1 MGNNLKEI
9 KTKIDS
15 VKNTQKTTRAMKLVS
30 TSKLKKAEEMA
41 KRSRVY
47 ANKLNEIFEDI
58 VSKIQ
63 VRGLENIN
71 SSFFVDAKHR
81 EIKKVDIVFVTAD
94 KGLCGG
100 FNVTTIKEVLRLIAD
115 LKSRGIKVRLR
126 GIGKKGI
133 AYFTFN
139 EIEILDKII
148 GLSSSPDY
156 EKSSDFI
163 RKVAQDYLDGLTDEV
178 ILVHNGF
185 RNKISQELKIKSILP
200 LGFDLNESSSAAQ
213 QHTTYNSVNIE
224 PDEEEDVVLD
234 QLAQRYIEYNMYYA
248 LIDSLAAEHSARMQA
263 MDAATKNAGELVR
276 DLTISYNKARQESI
290 TTELV
295 EINAGVEAM
304 K

>member
-9 KTKIDS
+9 RKQIGS

-41 KRSRVY
+41 KRSRLF
-47 ANKLNEIFEDI
+47 ANKLNEVFDE
-58 VSKIQ
+58 VLSKVK

-71 SSFFVDAKHR
+71 SKYFLNAADR
-81 EIKKVDIVFVTAD
+81 DIKKVDIVFVTAD

-100 FNVTTIKEVLRLIAD
+100 FNSVTIKEVVRLMSEY
-115 LKSRGIKVRLR
+115 KNKGIKVRLR

-133 AYFTFN
+133 AYFLFN
-139 EIEILDKII
+139 DIKVLDKVTD
-148 GLSSSPDY
+148 LSSFPEY
-156 EKSSDFI
+156 ERAADFI
-163 RKVAQDYLDGLTDEV
+163 MKVTEDYLEGLTDEV
-178 ILVHNGF
+178 LIVHNGF
-185 RNKISQELKIKSILP
+185 KNMISQELKIKKVLP
-200 LGFDLNESSSAAQ
+200 LGLHTKESSS
-213 QHTTYNSVNIE
+213 NMDSVSIE
-224 PDEEEDVVLD
+224 PDDEEDVVLE
-234 QLAQRYIEYNMYYA
+234 QLAKKYIEYNMYYV

-263 MDAATKNAGELVR
+263 MDTATNNAGELVKN
-276 DLTISYNKARQESI
+276 LTISYNKARQEAI

>member
-9 KTKIDS
+9 RKQIGS

-41 KRSRVY
+41 KRSRLF
-47 ANKLNEIFEDI
+47 ANKLNEVFDE
-58 VSKIQ
+58 VLSKVK

-71 SSFFVDAKHR
+71 SKYFLNAIDR
-81 EIKKVDIVFVTAD
+81 DIKKVDIVFVTAD

-100 FNVTTIKEVLRLIAD
+100 FNSVTIKEVVRLMSEY
-115 LKSRGIKVRLR
+115 KNKGIKVRLR

-133 AYFTFN
+133 AYFLFN
-139 EIEILDKII
+139 DIKVLDKVTD
-148 GLSSSPDY
+148 LSSFPEY
-156 EKSSDFI
+156 ERAADFI
-163 RKVAQDYLDGLTDEV
+163 MKVTEDYLEGLTDEV
-178 ILVHNGF
+178 LIVHNGF
-185 RNKISQELKIKSILP
+185 KNMISQELKIKKVLP
-200 LGFDLNESSSAAQ
+200 LGLHTKESSS
-213 QHTTYNSVNIE
+213 NMDSVSIE
-224 PDEEEDVVLD
+224 PDDEEDLVLE
-234 QLAQRYIEYNMYYA
+234 QLAKKYIEYNMYYA

-263 MDAATKNAGELVR
+263 MDTATNNAGELVKN
-276 DLTISYNKARQESI
+276 LTISYNKARQEAI

>member
-9 KTKIDS
+9 RKQIGS

-41 KRSRVY
+41 KRSRLF
-47 ANKLNEIFEDI
+47 ANKLNEVFDE
-58 VSKIQ
+58 VLSKVK

-71 SSFFVDAKHR
+71 SKYFLNAADR
-81 EIKKVDIVFVTAD
+81 DIKKVDIVFVTAD

-100 FNVTTIKEVLRLIAD
+100 FNSVTIKEVVRLMSEY
-115 LKSRGIKVRLR
+115 KNKGIKVRLR

-133 AYFTFN
+133 AYFLFN
-139 EIEILDKII
+139 DIKVLDKVTD
-148 GLSSSPDY
+148 LSSFPEY
-156 EKSSDFI
+156 ERAAEFI
-163 RKVAQDYLDGLTDEV
+163 MKVTEDYLEGLTDEV
-178 ILVHNGF
+178 LIVHNGF
-185 RNKISQELKIKSILP
+185 KNMISQELKIKKVLP
-200 LGFDLNESSSAAQ
+200 LGLHTKESPS
-213 QHTTYNSVNIE
+213 NMDSVYIE
-224 PDEEEDVVLD
+224 PDDEEDVILE
-234 QLAQRYIEYNMYYA
+234 QLAKKYIEYNMYYA

-263 MDAATKNAGELVR
+263 MDTATNNAGELVKN
-276 DLTISYNKARQESI
+276 LTISYNKARQEAI

>member
-9 KTKIDS
+9 RKQIGS

-41 KRSRVY
+41 KRSRLF
-47 ANKLNEIFEDI
+47 ANKLNEVFDE
-58 VSKIQ
+58 VLSKVK

-71 SSFFVDAKHR
+71 SKYFLNAADR
-81 EIKKVDIVFVTAD
+81 DIKKVDIVFVTAD

-100 FNVTTIKEVLRLIAD
+100 FNSVTIKEVVRLMSEY
-115 LKSRGIKVRLR
+115 KNKGIKVRLR

-133 AYFTFN
+133 AYFLFN
-139 EIEILDKII
+139 DIKVLDKVTD
-148 GLSSSPDY
+148 LSSFPEY
-156 EKSSDFI
+156 ERAADFI
-163 RKVAQDYLDGLTDEV
+163 MKVTEDYLEGLTDEV
-178 ILVHNGF
+178 LIVHNGF
-185 RNKISQELKIKSILP
+185 KNMISQELKIKKVLP
-200 LGFDLNESSSAAQ
+200 LGLHTKESSS
-213 QHTTYNSVNIE
+213 NMDSVSIE
-224 PDEEEDVVLD
+224 PDDEEDVVLE
-234 QLAQRYIEYNMYYA
+234 QLAKKYIEYNMYYA

-263 MDAATKNAGELVR
+263 MDTATNNAGELVKN
-276 DLTISYNKARQESI
+276 LTISYNKARQEAI

>member
-9 KTKIDS
+9 KTKIES

-41 KRSRVY
+41 KRSRIY
-47 ANKLNEIFEDI
+47 ANKLNDIFEDI

-63 VRGLENIN
+63 VRGLDNIN
-71 SSFFVDAKHR
+71 SSFFVNAKRR

-100 FNVTTIKEVLRLIAD
+100 FNATTIKEVIRLIAD
-115 LKSRGIKVRLR
+115 LKSKGIKVRLR

-139 EIEILDKII
+139 EIEILDKIV

-156 EKSSDFI
+156 EKSSEFI
-163 RKVAQDYLDGLTDEV
+163 HKVAQDYLDGLTDEV
-178 ILVHNGF
+178 ILIHNGF
-185 RNKISQELKIKSILP
+185 RNKISQELKVKSILP
-200 LGFDLNESSSAAQ
+200 LGLDIQAGSGVVSPADNI
-213 QHTTYNSVNIE
+213 VNIE
-224 PDEEEDVVLD
+224 PDEEEDMVLD
-234 QLAQRYIEYNMYYA
+234 QLAQRYVEYNMYYA

>member
-9 KTKIDS
+9 KTKIES

-30 TSKLKKAEEMA
+30 TLKLKKAEEMA
-41 KRSRVY
+41 KRSRIY
-47 ANKLNEIFEDI
+47 ANKLNDIFEDI

-63 VRGLENIN
+63 VRGLDNIN
-71 SSFFVDAKHR
+71 SSFFVNAKRR

-100 FNVTTIKEVLRLIAD
+100 FNATTIKEVIRLITD
-115 LKSRGIKVRLR
+115 LKSKGIKVRLR

-139 EIEILDKII
+139 EIEILDKIV

-156 EKSSDFI
+156 EKSSEFI
-163 RKVAQDYLDGLTDEV
+163 HKVAQDYLDGLTDEV
-178 ILVHNGF
+178 ILIHNGF
-185 RNKISQELKIKSILP
+185 RNKISQELKVKSILP
-200 LGFDLNESSSAAQ
+200 LGLDIQAGSEVVPPADNI
-213 QHTTYNSVNIE
+213 VNIE
-224 PDEEEDVVLD
+224 PDEEEDMVLD
-234 QLAQRYIEYNMYYA
+234 QLAQRYVEYNMYYA

>member
-9 KTKIDS
+9 KTKIES

-41 KRSRVY
+41 KRSRIY
-47 ANKLNEIFEDI
+47 ANKLNDIFEDI

-63 VRGLENIN
+63 VRGLDNIN
-71 SSFFVDAKHR
+71 SSFFVNAKRR

-100 FNVTTIKEVLRLIAD
+100 FNATTIKEVIRLITD
-115 LKSRGIKVRLR
+115 LKSKGIKVRLR

-139 EIEILDKII
+139 EIEILDKIV
-148 GLSSSPDY
+148 GLGSSPDY
-156 EKSSDFI
+156 EKSSEFI
-163 RKVAQDYLDGLTDEV
+163 HKVAQDYLDGLTDEV
-178 ILVHNGF
+178 ILIHNGF
-185 RNKISQELKIKSILP
+185 RNKISQELKVKSILP
-200 LGFDLNESSSAAQ
+200 LGLDIQAGSEVVLPADNI
-213 QHTTYNSVNIE
+213 VNIE
-224 PDEEEDVVLD
+224 PDEEEDMVLD
-234 QLAQRYIEYNMYYA
+234 QLAQRYVEYNMYYA

>member
-9 KTKIDS
+9 RKQISS

-41 KRSRVY
+41 KRSRLF
-47 ANKLNEIFEDI
+47 ANKLNEVFDE
-58 VSKIQ
+58 VLSKVK

-71 SSFFVDAKHR
+71 SKYFLNAADR
-81 EIKKVDIVFVTAD
+81 DIKKVDIVFVTAD

-100 FNVTTIKEVLRLIAD
+100 FNSVTIKEVVRLMSEY
-115 LKSRGIKVRLR
+115 KNKGIKVRLR

-133 AYFTFN
+133 AYFLFN
-139 EIEILDKII
+139 DIKVLDKVTD
-148 GLSSSPDY
+148 LSSFPEY
-156 EKSSDFI
+156 ERAADFI
-163 RKVAQDYLDGLTDEV
+163 MKVTEDYLEGLTDEV
-178 ILVHNGF
+178 LIVHNGF
-185 RNKISQELKIKSILP
+185 KNMISQELKIKKVLP
-200 LGFDLNESSSAAQ
+200 LGLHTKESSS
-213 QHTTYNSVNIE
+213 NMDSVSIE
-224 PDEEEDVVLD
+224 PDDEEDVVLD
-234 QLAQRYIEYNMYYA
+234 QLAKKYIEYNMYYA

-263 MDAATKNAGELVR
+263 MDTATNNAGELVKN
-276 DLTISYNKARQESI
+276 LTISYNKARQEAI